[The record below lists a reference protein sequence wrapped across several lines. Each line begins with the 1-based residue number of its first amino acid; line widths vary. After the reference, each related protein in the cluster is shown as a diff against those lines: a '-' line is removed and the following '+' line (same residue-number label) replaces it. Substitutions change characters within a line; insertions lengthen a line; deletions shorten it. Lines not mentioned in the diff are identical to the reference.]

1 MTGKLIRVGA
11 RCGEVAA
18 PWLMQGSFEGFC
30 TGSWKEFTL
39 RDRFRATIWVSMVRR
54 GTGHSYL
61 GVAGVGWVSGLA
73 RLGA

>member
-1 MTGKLIRVGA
+1 
-11 RCGEVAA
+11 
-18 PWLMQGSFEGFC
+18 MQGSFEGFC